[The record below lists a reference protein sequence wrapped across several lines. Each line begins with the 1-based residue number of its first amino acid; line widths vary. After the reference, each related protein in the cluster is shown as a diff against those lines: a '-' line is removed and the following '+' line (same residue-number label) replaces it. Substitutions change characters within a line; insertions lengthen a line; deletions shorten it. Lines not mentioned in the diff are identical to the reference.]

1 MYIALTMK
9 NNNIN
14 KILYSLKF
22 LQFYKEFFEED
33 GYSWTLQEVKEKLI
47 EDNIK
52 ESQIKIK

>member
-1 MYIALTMK
+1 MK
-9 NNNIN
+9 YTI
-14 KILYSLKF
+14 KF

-52 ESQIKIK
+52 EFTLK